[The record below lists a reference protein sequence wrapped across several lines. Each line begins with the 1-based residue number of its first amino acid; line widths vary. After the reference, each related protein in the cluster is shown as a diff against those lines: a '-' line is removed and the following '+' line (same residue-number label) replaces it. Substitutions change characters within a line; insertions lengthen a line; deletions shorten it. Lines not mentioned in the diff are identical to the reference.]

1 METDSKFTSCEGVC
15 FCCFSKLSLWKP
27 GEDDSLSEGHFIWGW
42 WREKTLLITDGD
54 YWWTKQLLISNH
66 DESKDRGTIGTN
78 TGRHGYRGTGK
89 NTQEQV
95 QDWYGTTRDFRKHL
109 SDRIS
114 GKMAAIKSPQ
124 NLEMKTSGQGRP
136 KIKILLYPHNFIIL
150 VFGQWISFQ
159 DKVSNASTAKRGFNR
174 SWQNTI

>member
-1 METDSKFTSCEGVC
+1 MEA
-15 FCCFSKLSLWKP
+15 
-27 GEDDSLSEGHFIWGW
+27 W
-42 WREKTLLITDGD
+42 WRRLIIRGTLYLRVVERKDTADH
-54 YWWTKQLLISNH
+54 WQRLLM
-66 DESKDRGTIGTN
+66 DQTVTTLKPRESKDRGTIGTN

-109 SDRIS
+109 NDRVS

-124 NLEMKTSGQGRP
+124 NLDMKISGQGRP
-136 KIKILLYPHNFIIL
+136 KIKILLYPHNFIML
-150 VFGQWISFQ
+150 VFGQWILSQ
-159 DKVSNASTAKRGFNR
+159 EEISNASKAKRGFNR